1 MTAFT
6 VTFGRIGDHYPI
18 PQLDTVARSRAQLI
32 RQVEDHASLFINPL
46 MRSLGHPE
54 LADPVLLPNPLLTG
68 GHFIAPRLGQQSA
81 DRYCPVKIEHHQ
93 EQQ

>member
-1 MTAFT
+1 VNAFT

-18 PQLDTVARSRAQLI
+18 PALDTAARSRTDLTYKIQ
-32 RQVEDHASLFINPL
+32 EHAHLYINPL
-46 MRSLGHPE
+46 MRGLGHPE
-54 LADPVLLPNPLLTG
+54 LTDPVLLPNPLLTAG
-68 GHFIAPRLGQQSA
+68 RFIAPRLGEQSA